1 MHLRHHRMLRP
12 VAGLILLFLAG
23 SALAQQP
30 KNLEEAFGYDGLQK
44 ISIKGIDIAYALPGA
59 TLAGYT
65 KVMIDPISVR
75 FRKDW
80 KPTVPGST
88 RGVSPSEQQRIRE
101 AVAKV
106 VYNVLVEELKKNGYS
121 LAAAPG
127 EDVLRVQAAIVNLY
141 ITAPDVMTP
150 GRSRVY
156 TVSTGEMTVVAE
168 LSDADSG
175 QVIARVADRYQ
186 ARNTG
191 SFQISSGVSN
201 AAEASAAA
209 SGWAKIL
216 LSELDKAKSIGS
228 Q

>member
-1 MHLRHHRMLRP
+1 MYLRQDRILRAA
-12 VAGLILLFLAG
+12 AGLIALFLGAA
-23 SALAQQP
+23 ALAQQP
-30 KNLEEAFGYDGLQK
+30 KNLDEAFGYDGLQK

-88 RGVSPSEQQRIRE
+88 RGVSPDEQQRIRE

-106 VYNVLVEELKKNGYS
+106 VYDAFVEELKKSGYS
-121 LAAAPG
+121 LTAAPG

-156 TVSTGEMTVVAE
+156 TVSSGEMTVVAE

-175 QVIARVADRYQ
+175 QVVARVAD
-186 ARNTG
+186 
-191 SFQISSGVSN
+191 
-201 AAEASAAA
+201 
-209 SGWAKIL
+209 
-216 LSELDKAKSIGS
+216 
-228 Q
+228 